1 MGFQNQYIDVGGGL
15 GVDYDGSRS
24 AFDSSTNY
32 TLQEYTNDIVYYIGD
47 VCNAEKV
54 PHPDIVSES
63 GRALVAHHSVLLVE
77 VFGALAK
84 LRQETIV
91 ENPDT
96 AHPLVK
102 ELLDIRKNLTKLN
115 KLEAYHDAMERRDD

>member
-1 MGFQNQYIDVGGGL
+1 GL

-32 TLQEYTNDIVYYIGD
+32 TLQEYTNDIVYYIAD

-54 PHPDIVSES
+54 PHPEIVSES

-77 VFGALAK
+77 VFGAIAK
-84 LRQETIV
+84 LRQEQTV
-91 ENPDT
+91 EYT
-96 AHPLVK
+96 ESAHPLVK
-102 ELLDIRKNLTKLN
+102 ELLDIRKNLAKLN
-115 KLEAYHDAMERRDD
+115 